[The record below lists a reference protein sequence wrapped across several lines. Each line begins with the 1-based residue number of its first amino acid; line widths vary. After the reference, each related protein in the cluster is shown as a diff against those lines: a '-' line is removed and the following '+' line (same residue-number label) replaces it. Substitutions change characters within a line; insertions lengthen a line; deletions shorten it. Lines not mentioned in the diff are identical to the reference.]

1 MKTKALLLSIL
12 LLCVTTLTAANIKI
26 GYIDGDRIRKEYK
39 AYEVAQKKLSS
50 YTAELEKEVTELG
63 KKKLE
68 IENQLKEKKLLLSD
82 EKKAELEKKLKDTI
96 AELRRMQQS
105 YFGQDGKLFQKNKE
119 LLEPVTADVKKA
131 IEKVAKSGNYLMVFD
146 SDDGLVYGNP
156 SLDITDKVLKLLNSG
171 K

>member
-1 MKTKALLLSIL
+1 MKVKLFVTVVLCLL
-12 LLCVTTLTAANIKI
+12 VTSTFATSIKI
-26 GYIDGDRIRKEYK
+26 GYIDGERIRKEYK
-39 AYEVAQKKLSS
+39 AFEVAQKKLSS

-82 EKKAELEKKLKDTI
+82 KKKSELEQKLKDTVT
-96 AELRRMQQS
+96 ELKRVQQS
-105 YFGQDGKLFQKNKE
+105 YFGQDGKMYQKNKE
-119 LLEPVTADVKKA
+119 LLSPVTADVKKA

-156 SLDITDKVLKLLNSG
+156 SLDITDKVLKVLNSG

>member
-1 MKTKALLLSIL
+1 MNGKIL
-12 LLCVTTLTAANIKI
+12 ACAMLCLFLTSTFAANIKI
-26 GYIDGDRIRKEYK
+26 GYIDGERIRKEYK
-39 AYEVAQKKLSS
+39 AFEVAQKKLSS

-82 EKKAELEKKLKDTI
+82 KKKSELEQKLKDTI
-96 AELRRMQQS
+96 TELKRVQQS
-105 YFGQDGKLFQKNKE
+105 YFGQDGKLYQKNKE
-119 LLEPVTADVKKA
+119 LLTPITAEVKKA
-131 IEKVAKSGNYLMVFD
+131 IEKVAKTDNYLMVFD

-156 SLDITDKVLKLLNSG
+156 SLDITDKVLKVLNSG